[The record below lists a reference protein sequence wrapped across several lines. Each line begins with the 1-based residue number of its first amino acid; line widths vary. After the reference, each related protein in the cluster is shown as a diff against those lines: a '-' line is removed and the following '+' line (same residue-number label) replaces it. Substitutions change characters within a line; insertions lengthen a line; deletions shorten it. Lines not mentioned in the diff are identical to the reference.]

1 MDARIR
7 RLGIALL
14 ALLGLVFAQV
24 NRIQVVAA
32 ESIAA
37 NPANAARR
45 IVADLEVARGRIL
58 ARDGVTV
65 LAESR
70 PVGDGR
76 YRRVYPAGPLY
87 APVTG
92 HRSFIY
98 GPTRVERAADD
109 ALAGRSAALLPA
121 TLVDRILGTPRA
133 GGDVVTTIDP
143 ELQRAAADAL
153 GDRPGAVVAID
164 PATGDVLALVA
175 NPSYDPNRLAG
186 LRGEPVRAAWDELTA
201 DPAQPLLSRAS
212 EELYPPGSTF
222 KIITAAA
229 ALAAGYGPQ
238 SRWPNPTSLDLPDTT
253 AALDNFGGT
262 RCLGAAEEI
271 TLADA
276 FRVSCNVTFGEIG
289 LALGPERLVAQ
300 ARAFGFGAD
309 PGAHLIPFDLP
320 AAGGVVPDATAFAD
334 RRPAVAISAIGQ
346 ADVLANPLQM
356 ALVSAAVAN
365 GGVLMRPRLLLE
377 VRDPSGAVV
386 ERFGTEAWG
395 RPMTPEDARAL
406 AELMASVV
414 AAGTGTAAAIDGV
427 VVAGKT
433 GTAQHGGG
441 PIPHA
446 WFTGFAPLGG
456 PVAAVAVLV
465 LDGGSLGSEATGG
478 RVAAPVARAVL
489 AAALAMGA
497 P

>member
-7 RLGIALL
+7 RLGVALL

-24 NRIQVVAA
+24 NRIQVVSA
-32 ESIAA
+32 EAIAA

-45 IVADLEVARGRIL
+45 IVADLEVHRGRIL

-76 YRRVYPAGPLY
+76 YRRVYPAGPLF
-87 APVTG
+87 APITG
-92 HRSFIY
+92 HWSSIY

-121 TLVDRILGTPRA
+121 TLLDRILGTPRA

-143 ELQRAAADAL
+143 DLQRAAATAL
-153 GDRPGAVVAID
+153 GDLPGAVVAID
-164 PATGDVLALVA
+164 PATGDILALVA

-186 LRGEPVRAAWDELTA
+186 LRGSTVRAAWDELNA
-201 DPAQPLLSRAS
+201 DPGQPLLSRAS

-222 KIITAAA
+222 KIVTAAA
-229 ALAAGYGPQ
+229 ALAAGYGPE
-238 SRWPNPTSLDLPDTT
+238 SRWPNPGSLDLPDTT
-253 AALDNFGGT
+253 ATLDNFGGS
-262 RCLGAAEEI
+262 RCLGDVAEL

-276 FRVSCNVTFGEIG
+276 FRISCNVVFGEIG
-289 LALGPERLVAQ
+289 LALGPDRLVEQ

-309 PGAHLIPFDLP
+309 PDADLIAFDIP
-320 AAGGVVPDATAFAD
+320 AVNGVVPDASAFAD

-365 GGVLMRPRLLLE
+365 DGILMRPRLLLE

-386 ERFGTEAWG
+386 ERFGTEEWG
-395 RPMTPEDARAL
+395 RPMTPEDARTL
-406 AELMASVV
+406 AGLMASVV
-414 AAGTGTAAAIDGV
+414 SSGTGTAAQIGGV

-446 WFTGFAPLGG
+446 WFTGFAPLAG

-465 LDGGSLGSEATGG
+465 LEGGSLGSEATGG
-478 RVAAPVARAVL
+478 RVAAPIAREVL